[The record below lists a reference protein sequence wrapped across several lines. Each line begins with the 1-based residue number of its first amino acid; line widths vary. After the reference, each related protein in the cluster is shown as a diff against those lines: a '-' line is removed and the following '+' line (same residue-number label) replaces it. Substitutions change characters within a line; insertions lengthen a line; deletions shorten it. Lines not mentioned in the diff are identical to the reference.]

1 VGDEIFGDAVYLIYK
16 VEGGVGI
23 GATLFAHDGGV
34 GRDHVIEDDQLHGI
48 IEYVQQI
55 IGVFIVVRF
64 REDEDGVMVGFRE
77 GKTKKERERV
87 NLTIRV

>member
-1 VGDEIFGDAVYLIYK
+1 
-16 VEGGVGI
+16 
-23 GATLFAHDGGV
+23 
-34 GRDHVIEDDQLHGI
+34 VIEDDQLHGF

-64 REDEDGVMVGFRE
+64 REDEDGVMEGFRE

-87 NLTIRV
+87 NLTIRA